1 MPRPLSRTLFRRE
14 RIPLWRRARTV
25 IALVLLVA
33 VALAAA
39 FAWWTQQPL
48 SLGKPSVEVYVPPGA
63 GTRATLRALA
73 KAGVPV
79 NELPFLALARMSNNQ
94 GAIRT
99 GVYEIL
105 DGLSPWRI
113 LQHLRR
119 GRVLQ
124 SSLLIPEGWTF
135 AQIRTR
141 IDAHPDLAADGKS
154 LDETALLA
162 SIGATEKHPEGLFF
176 PDTYYFDKR
185 SSAVDIYRRAYRQ
198 MQRRLEQAWAS
209 RSPGSPLKSPYDL
222 LILASIVEKETGTDE
237 DRPLVAAVFNNRL
250 RLGMRLQTDPTV
262 IYGLGERF
270 DGNLRK
276 KDLLEATP
284 YNTYVINGLPPTPI
298 AAPGASALLAT
309 VQPAASKALYF
320 VARGDGSSEFSNTLA
335 EHNRAVYR
343 YQIARKIR

>member
-14 RIPLWRRARTV
+14 RVPLWRRARTL
-25 IALVLLVA
+25 LVLALLLA
-33 VALAAA
+33 VGLAGG
-39 FAWWTQQPL
+39 FAWWAQQPL

-79 NELPFLALARMSNNQ
+79 DELPFLALARISDSQ

-105 DGLSPWRI
+105 DGLSPWRV
-113 LQHLRR
+113 LGHLRR

-135 AQIRTR
+135 TEIRTR
-141 IDAHPDLAADGKS
+141 IDAHPDLLPDAQP
-154 LDETALLA
+154 LDEAALLA
-162 SIGATEKHPEGLFF
+162 RIGATEKHPEGLFF
-176 PDTYYFDKR
+176 PDTYHFDKR
-185 SSAVDIYRRAYRQ
+185 SSALDVYRRAYRE
-198 MQRRLEQAWAS
+198 MQRRLEEAWAS
-209 RSPGSPLKSPYDL
+209 RSPGSPLKSPYDA
-222 LILASIVEKETGTDE
+222 LILASIVEKETGTGA

-298 AAPGASALLAT
+298 AVPGAAALLAT
-309 VQPAASKALYF
+309 VQPADSKALYF
-320 VARGDGSSEFSNTLA
+320 VARGDGSSEFSNTLS

-343 YQIARKIR
+343 YQIARKTR